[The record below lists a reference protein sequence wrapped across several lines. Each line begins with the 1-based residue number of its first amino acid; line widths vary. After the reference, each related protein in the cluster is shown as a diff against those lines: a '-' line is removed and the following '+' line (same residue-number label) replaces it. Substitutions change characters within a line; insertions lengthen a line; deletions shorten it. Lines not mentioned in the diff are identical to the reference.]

1 MIQQRDLEVLCV
13 SLESSQELRQKHQ
26 KEARERSVGMAFP
39 DSNSKTDSVRT
50 EGAHRICTERGTAQ
64 VPKSRVRITS
74 VMCEVDNRLRL
85 DASDLEKTTSAHLHR
100 CQKDVEGLAVC
111 VEEEEKQDVAS
122 SSDELDS
129 KLFNEANNARL
140 LRNREISVNKEESR
154 DQQTF
159 ESSSPEHWLNIN
171 YRADLRNT
179 LIQNTITSDKTG
191 NENKAWEEGTGIL
204 FSQKDKETP
213 IATHKSECNAFS
225 NNLVVN
231 EDAWWKPI
239 SDQEWL
245 EIFKPRRG
253 NGSKWQR
260 KECNSFKTSEE
271 MESASSKRMPVPPS
285 VLAESQQMV
294 AGLEPCDLLHTSS
307 HCSPNNSSINNGIYC
322 SSTAEFR
329 QPSLQKPLTG
339 CSYLLQKKMLK
350 LPFFSL

>member
-271 MESASSKRMPVPPS
+271 MESASSKS
-285 VLAESQQMV
+285 VENVNLNSFRLDSPCCLTSTQKGDRPQKCGKFCDADSALDIGNLAV
-294 AGLEPCDLLHTSS
+294 TEPRNRCCNPTITKDASS
-307 HCSPNNSSINNGIYC
+307 PISIG
-322 SSTAEFR
+322 
-329 QPSLQKPLTG
+329 
-339 CSYLLQKKMLK
+339 
-350 LPFFSL
+350 